1 MDHIL
6 YQIFK
11 IILSKYNIKK
21 HEVLSDNPPIRIY
34 INKIRNSITFRIK
47 KGYYLELLAPVT
59 MKLLKSTTCKITKD
73 KNDENV
79 PHLEIIEVVL
89 VHCNIVNN
97 NYQQNSR
104 VLYTFFPNNS
114 FGKLLDVSP
123 KKFMFLKTFDSKFS
137 YIEVWFTEQ
146 NSKSLEIEDKT
157 KITLV
162 IN

>member
-34 INKIRNSITFRIK
+34 INKTRNSITFRIK

-73 KNDENV
+73 KNGENV

-146 NSKSLEIEDKT
+146 NSKPLEIEDKT